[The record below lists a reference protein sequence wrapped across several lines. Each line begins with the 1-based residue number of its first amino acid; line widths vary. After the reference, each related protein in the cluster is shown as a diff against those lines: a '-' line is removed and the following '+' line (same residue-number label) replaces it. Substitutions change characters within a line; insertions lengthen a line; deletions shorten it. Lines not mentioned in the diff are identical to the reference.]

1 MKVKIM
7 QAHVDGPRV
16 AKDERWALIEGMEKL
31 GEQLQ

>member
-7 QAHVDGPRV
+7 QAHVHGPRV
-16 AKDERWALIEGMEKL
+16 VKNERWALIEGMENP